1 MYSHCMLYKHLWH
14 VYLIYSHARS
24 DPLFCFALIAFKD
37 LHVAWGEKK
46 KKKHRNFYRIKHC
59 QRIMLSGCFRPIK
72 EPWNIPW
79 KEVIIDPVSITLHFN
94 ALVSIMPKYI
104 KISQSFFIYN
114 LAYTSDFIPFQM
126 TSESQKR
133 YCFFLILNSVFN
145 TGIFQT

>member
-1 MYSHCMLYKHLWH
+1 MQDLIHCSALHWL
-14 VYLIYSHARS
+14 LSRIYIL
-24 DPLFCFALIAFKD
+24 PE
-37 LHVAWGEKK
+37 EKK
-46 KKKHRNFYRIKHC
+46 KKFRKKKKRNFYRIKHC

-94 ALVSIMPKYI
+94 AFVSIMPKYI
-104 KISQSFFIYN
+104 KITQSFFIYS
-114 LAYTSDFIPFQM
+114 LAYISDFIPFQM

>member
-1 MYSHCMLYKHLWH
+1 MQDLIHCSALHWSLSR
-14 VYLIYSHARS
+14 IYIL
-24 DPLFCFALIAFKD
+24 PE
-37 LHVAWGEKK
+37 EKK
-46 KKKHRNFYRIKHC
+46 KKFRKKKKRNFYRIKRC